1 MTVIRNEEPG
11 HQAAVREIVEA
22 AFARTA
28 EADLV
33 EQLHAD
39 GDVAISL
46 VAMEEDE
53 IIGHVVF
60 SRMTA
65 PFRAIGLAPISVA
78 PSEQGRGVGSL
89 MIEAGLKRAATEG
102 WDAVFVLGDPSF
114 YGRFGFET
122 RLAAGFTSPYAGP
135 YFMVKPVGGPLSA
148 ITGDVDYAPAFSRLG
163 V

>member
-1 MTVIRNEEPG
+1 MTDIRNEEPG
-11 HQAAVREIVEA
+11 QRSAVREVVEA

-46 VAMEEDE
+46 VAKEEDE

-60 SRMTA
+60 SRMKA
-65 PFRAIGLAPISVA
+65 PFRAIGLAPISVS
-78 PSEQGRGVGSL
+78 PSEQGRGIGSL
-89 MIEAGLKRAATEG
+89 LIEAGLTRAATDG

-114 YGRFGFET
+114 YGRFGFEVG
-122 RLAAGFTSPYAGP
+122 LAAGFTSPYAGP
-135 YFMVKPVGGPLSA
+135 YFMVKPLGGPLS
-148 ITGDVDYAPAFSRLG
+148 TLSGDVDYAHAFSVMG
-163 V
+163 A

>member
-11 HQAAVREIVEA
+11 HQAAVRAVVEA
-22 AFARTA
+22 AFARPA

-33 EQLHAD
+33 EQLHVD

-53 IIGHVVF
+53 LIGHVVF

-114 YGRFGFET
+114 YGRFGFEVG
-122 RLAAGFTSPYAGP
+122 LAAGFTSPYAGP

>member
-1 MTVIRNEEPG
+1 MTDIRNEDPG
-11 HQAAVREIVEA
+11 QRAAVREIVEA

-46 VAMEEDE
+46 VAKEEDE

-60 SRMTA
+60 SRMKA

-78 PSEQGRGVGSL
+78 PSEQGRGIGSL
-89 MIEAGLKRAATEG
+89 LIEAGLTRAATDG
-102 WDAVFVLGDPSF
+102 WDAVFVLGDPAF
-114 YGRFGFET
+114 YGRFGFEAG
-122 RLAAGFTSPYAGP
+122 LASGFTSPYAGP
-135 YFMVKPVGGPLSA
+135 YFMVKPLGGPLSA
-148 ITGDVDYAPAFSRLG
+148 LSGDVDYAHAFSVMG
-163 V
+163 A

>member
-1 MTVIRNEEPG
+1 MTDIRNEEPG
-11 HQAAVREIVEA
+11 QRSAVREVVEA

-46 VAMEEDE
+46 VAKEEDE

-60 SRMTA
+60 SRMKA

-78 PSEQGRGVGSL
+78 PSEQGRGIGSL
-89 MIEAGLKRAATEG
+89 LIEAGLTRAATDG

-114 YGRFGFET
+114 YGRFGFEVG
-122 RLAAGFTSPYAGP
+122 LAAGFTSPYAGP
-135 YFMVKPVGGPLSA
+135 YFMVKPLGGPLS
-148 ITGDVDYAPAFSRLG
+148 TLSGDVDYVHAFSVMG
-163 V
+163 A

>member
-11 HQAAVREIVEA
+11 HGAAVRAIVEA
-22 AFARTA
+22 AFVRTA

-78 PSEQGRGVGSL
+78 PSEQGRGVGSML
-89 MIEAGLKRAATEG
+89 IDAGLKRAATEG
-102 WDAVFVLGDPSF
+102 WDAVFVIGDPSF
-114 YGRFGFET
+114 YGRFGFEAG
-122 RLAAGFTSPYAGP
+122 LAAGFTSPYAGP
-135 YFMVKPVGGPLSA
+135 YFLVKPVGGPLSTIA
-148 ITGDVDYAPAFSRLG
+148 GEVDYAPAFSRLG
-163 V
+163 T